1 MNCKS
6 WEYGQYHQVNAYKF
20 LVILIE
26 NNIKKQRNYALMLK
40 MVLQRSDKYLI
51 LIY

>member
-6 WEYGQYHQVNAYKF
+6 WKYGQCRRVNAYKF

-26 NNIKKQRNYALMLK
+26 NNIKKQRIYALMLK
-40 MVLQRSDKYLI
+40 MALQRGDKYPFLI
-51 LIY
+51 F